1 MVCADLNASMENH
14 RGATQKIVGLEGALR
29 ITREEERQLKD
40 DVYAKST
47 LFATVRK
54 QADEKSKAYADIEV
68 VPTLSLNDMKELKR
82 YEQIMLEMQSSL
94 RPDTW
99 MGTD

>member
-1 MVCADLNASMENH
+1 
-14 RGATQKIVGLEGALR
+14 
-29 ITREEERQLKD
+29 
-40 DVYAKST
+40 